1 MSDQRPNLVPVSPN
15 MGGRGLPLL
24 PRTVVVAAVVA
35 LVAFLAG
42 LQLSPT
48 REVVVPAPS
57 PSAPAS
63 SPPAAPATP
72 APAAGLATA
81 APPLPLGVYH
91 LTQPEA
97 NEIAVAVRFYAAYN
111 AGQLATVMALLSA
124 QPHLF
129 DCDYTTQAAMIL
141 TGRSVI
147 ETYLR
152 ARFAEHDRWTVEFY
166 QANPANNREVVVLP
180 LQRSNDTLRR
190 LGAPGGAKRSFPED
204 FYLAFNPDRV
214 HLDAI
219 AWYTMSGSGGLCSP

>member
-1 MSDQRPNLVPVSPN
+1 

-57 PSAPAS
+57 PSGAAPSA

-72 APAAGLATA
+72 APPVALVTA

-91 LTQPEA
+91 LTQAEA
-97 NEIAVAVRFYAAYN
+97 NEIALAARFYAAYD

-124 QPHLF
+124 EPHLS
-129 DCDYTTQAAMIL
+129 DCDYATHAEVSLA
-141 TGRSVI
+141 GRSAI
-147 ETYLR
+147 ERYLR
-152 ARFAEHDRWTVEFY
+152 ARIAEHDRWSVEFY
-166 QANPANNREVVVLP
+166 QENPANSLGLVVVLP
-180 LQRSNDTLRR
+180 LERSNDTLRR
-190 LGAPGGAKRSFPED
+190 LGAPGGVKRSFPEV

-219 AWYTMSGSGGLCSP
+219 AWYTMSGSGGLCNP